1 MRPSQRYVLPLDLVL
16 KDLGG
21 KARGLQILIE
31 QGLPVPE
38 TFCCRMDAYRRYKK
52 HDLNVLE
59 EIKEELSEI
68 IEEEKRYIV
77 RSSADIEDS
86 SNHSFAGQFKTVPSV
101 KGLDEVIDAIKIV
114 WDSASSSI
122 VEDYSS
128 RKSIEHEIDLSVII
142 QEMMNQEVSGVV
154 FTRNPL
160 NGEDEIIVEGVT
172 GSSDKILQKGVN
184 PARWVY
190 RQGRLVEIPPE
201 PCVGEEI
208 IIEIAQ
214 KSKMLEDGLGFPLDL
229 EWVYSDDRVWWIQ
242 LREITKRGR
251 QNCYSNVISSEQLPG
266 LIKPLI
272 WSINIPLVC
281 CAWVNLIEEMVGPTD
296 LKPEDMAKPFYYRA
310 YYNMSALGDVFEEI
324 GVPRDSLEAMMGYGG
339 DKGAGF
345 RPRPP
350 LRLMPR
356 IIRFMIGKTFYEG
369 KLEAHLRKSEERIK
383 YFEDKI
389 VTDSFEALEVIDELF
404 QYNQRAAYFVI
415 VSQLLHSVF
424 HKMIRGRISKMGIRL
439 DEVNLEPKI
448 PGIDPRQSLL
458 ELNESLKALDK
469 ENPNMQDVLE
479 EDVFREKYQNFVDEF
494 GHLSDSG
501 NDFSQPTWAETP
513 EQVLNLIQY
522 HHNLQL
528 DPHTPRTVGKLEK
541 WWLYKKTVRLHGLRE
556 KISFNYVK
564 SYGLFRKYF
573 IIIGKDLVDKDVID
587 EESDVFY
594 LTHKEIK
601 QLVSEPTHDDKK
613 GQIIEIK
620 KKMEK
625 AGSLEPPTE
634 IFGEEE
640 PPIINR
646 TAYSKNLT
654 GIPASSGYY
663 EGTIRQVKTMKDFH
677 KVKKDDVIV
686 IPFSD
691 VSWSPIFSKAGAI
704 ISESGGLL
712 SHAAVVAREY
722 NIPAI
727 VGVKN
732 AFSIPDGSQVIV
744 DGFKGSIVWAQ
755 KTEIY

>member
-1 MRPSQRYVLPLDLVL
+1 MHSSRRHVLPLDPELR
-16 KDLGG
+16 DIGG
-21 KARGLQILIE
+21 KARGLQKLME

-38 TFCCRMDAYRRYKK
+38 TFICSMDAYRKYKK
-52 HDLNVLE
+52 QDLKVFE
-59 EIKEELSEI
+59 EIKEELTDI
-68 IEEEKRYIV
+68 IAEEKRYIV

-86 SNHSFAGQFKTVPSV
+86 SNHSYAGQFKTVPYV
-101 KGLDEVIDAIKIV
+101 KGLDSVIDAMKIV
-114 WDSASSSI
+114 WDSASSSH

-128 RKSIEHEIDLSVII
+128 RKSIEHEINISAII
-142 QEMMNQEVSGVV
+142 QEMVNPEVSGVV

-160 NGEDEIIVEGVT
+160 NGEDEIIVEGIT
-172 GSSDKILQKGVN
+172 GSSDQILQKGVN
-184 PARWVY
+184 PDRWVY
-190 RQGRLVEIPPE
+190 RQGRLVEKPQE

-208 IIEIAQ
+208 ITEIAK
-214 KSKMLEDGLGFPLDL
+214 KSKMLEGRLEFSLDL

-281 CAWVNLIEEMVGPTD
+281 GAWVNLIEEMVGPTD
-296 LKPEDMAKPFYYRA
+296 LEPENMAKQFYYRA

-339 DKGAGF
+339 DKGTGV

-369 KLEAHLRKSEERIK
+369 KLEAHLRESGNRIK
-383 YFEDKI
+383 YFEDKD
-389 VTDSFEALEVIDELF
+389 VTDSFEALEAINELF

-424 HKMIRGRISKMGIRL
+424 HKMIRGRISKMGIRY
-439 DEVNLEPKI
+439 DEVNLESNI
-448 PGIDPRQSLL
+448 PGIDPRHSLK
-458 ELNESLKALDK
+458 ELHESLKALEK
-469 ENPNMQDVLE
+469 ENLDIQDMLE
-479 EDVFREKYQNFVDEF
+479 EDVFREKYQNFIDEF

-513 EQVLNLIQY
+513 EHVLNLIQY
-522 HHNLQL
+522 HHSMQF
-528 DPHTPRTVGKLEK
+528 DPHAPRTVGKLEK

-564 SYGLFRKYF
+564 SYGLFRRYF
-573 IIIGKDLVDKDVID
+573 LLIGKDLVDNDIID
-587 EESDVFY
+587 EESDIFY
-594 LTHKEIK
+594 LTHQEIK
-601 QLVSEPTHDDKK
+601 QLVSEPTHDNKK

-646 TAYSKNLT
+646 TAYSENLT

-663 EGTIRQVKTMKDFH
+663 EGTIIQVKTTKDFH
-677 KVKKDDVIV
+677 KVKKDDVVV

-732 AFSIPDGSQVIV
+732 AFSIPDGSKVIV

-755 KTEIY
+755 KD

>member
-1 MRPSQRYVLPLDLVL
+1 MHSSRRHILPLDP
-16 KDLGG
+16 DLRDIGG
-21 KARGLQILIE
+21 KARGLQALKE
-31 QGLPVPE
+31 QGLRVPE
-38 TFCCRMDAYRRYKK
+38 THVCSMDAYRRYKK
-52 HDLNVLE
+52 QDLDVLK
-59 EIKEELSEI
+59 EIREELAEI
-68 IEEEKRYIV
+68 IEEDRTYIV
-77 RSSADIEDS
+77 RSSGQLEDS
-86 SNHSFAGQFKTVPSV
+86 SSHSYAGQFKTVPHV
-101 KGLDEVIDAIKIV
+101 KGLDSVIDAMKMV
-114 WDSASSSI
+114 WDSASSSH

-128 RKSIEHEIDLSVII
+128 RKSIEHEIALSVII
-142 QEMMNQEVSGVV
+142 QELMNPEVSGVV

-160 NGEDEIIVEGVT
+160 NGEDEIIVEGIT
-172 GSSDKILQKGVN
+172 GSSDQILQKGVN
-184 PARWVY
+184 PDRWVH
-190 RQGRLVEIPPE
+190 RQGRLVEKPRE

-208 IIEIAQ
+208 IIEIART
-214 KSKMLEDGLGFPLDL
+214 SKRLEDSLGAPLDL

-251 QNCYSNVISSEQLPG
+251 QNYYSNVISSEQLPG

-281 CAWVNLIEEMVGPTD
+281 SAWVNLIEEMVGPTD
-296 LKPEDMAKPFYYRA
+296 LEPENMAKQFYYRA

-339 DKGAGF
+339 DEGAGV

-356 IIRFMIGKTFYEG
+356 IIKFMIGKTFYEG
-369 KLEAHLRKSEERIK
+369 KLEAHLRESQNRIK
-383 YFEDKI
+383 YFEDKA
-389 VTDSFEALEVIDELF
+389 VTDSFEALEAIDELF

-439 DEVNLEPKI
+439 DEVNLESNI
-448 PGIDPRQSLL
+448 PGIDPRHSLR

-469 ENPNMQDVLE
+469 ENPNIQDVLE
-479 EDVFREKYQNFVDEF
+479 EDVFREKYKSFVDEF

-513 EQVLNLIQY
+513 EHVLNLIQY
-522 HHNLQL
+522 HHSMQF
-528 DPHTPRTVGKLEK
+528 DPHTPRTAGKLGK

-564 SYGLFRKYF
+564 SYGLFRRYF
-573 IIIGKDLVDKDVID
+573 LMIGKDLVDKDVID

-594 LTHKEIK
+594 LTNQEIG
-601 QLVSEPTHDDKK
+601 QLVSGPIHDDKK
-613 GQIIEIK
+613 GQIIEMK
-620 KKMEK
+620 KRMEE
-625 AGSLEPPTE
+625 AEALEPPTE
-634 IFGEEE
+634 IFGDEE

-646 TAYSKNLT
+646 SAYSENLT

-663 EGTIRQVKTMKDFH
+663 EGTIRHVKTTKDFN
-677 KVKKDDVIV
+677 KVEKDDVVV

-691 VSWSPIFSKAGAI
+691 ISWSPIFSKAGAI

-727 VGVKN
+727 VGVKS
-732 AFSIPDGSQVIV
+732 AFTIPDGAQVVI
-744 DGFKGSIVWAQ
+744 DGFKGSIVWVH
-755 KTEIY
+755 ED

>member
-1 MRPSQRYVLPLDLVL
+1 MRPSQKYILPLDLVQ

-21 KARGLQILIE
+21 KTKGLQKLME
-31 QGLPVPE
+31 QALPVPE
-38 TFCCRMDAYRRYKK
+38 TFICSMDAYRRYKK
-52 HDLNVLE
+52 QELKILE
-59 EIKEELSEI
+59 EIREELSDI
-68 IEEEKRYIV
+68 IAEEKKYIV

-86 SNHSFAGQFKTVPSV
+86 SNHSYAGQFKTVPYV
-101 KGLDEVIDAIKIV
+101 NGLDEIIDAIKIV
-114 WDSASSSI
+114 WDSASLSI
-122 VEDYSS
+122 VKDYSS
-128 RKSIEHEIDLSVII
+128 RKNIEQKIDLSVII
-142 QEMMNQEVSGVV
+142 QEMVNPEVSGVV
-154 FTRNPL
+154 FTKNPL
-160 NGEDEIIVEGVT
+160 NGEDEIIVEGIT
-172 GSSDKILQKGVN
+172 GSSDKILQKGLN
-184 PARWVY
+184 PDRWIY
-190 RQGRLVEIPPE
+190 RQGRLIDKPPE
-201 PCVGEEI
+201 PCVGEKI

-214 KSKMLEDGLGFPLDL
+214 KSKMLEDELGFPLDL

-251 QNCYSNVISSEQLPG
+251 QNCYSNIISSEQLPG

-281 CAWVNLIEEMVGPTD
+281 GAWVNLIEEMVGPTD
-296 LKPEDMAKPFYYRA
+296 LEPENMAKQFYYRA

-350 LRLMPR
+350 LRLMRR

-369 KLEAHLRKSEERIK
+369 KLEAHLRESENRIK
-383 YFEDKI
+383 NFEDKT
-389 VTDSFEALEVIDELF
+389 VTDSFEALEAIDALF
-404 QYNQRAAYFVI
+404 RYNQRAAYFVI

-424 HKMIRGRISKMGIRL
+424 HKMIRGRILKRGIRL
-439 DEVNLEPKI
+439 EEVSLEPTI
-448 PGIDPRQSLL
+448 PGLDPRHSLR

-469 ENPNMQDVLE
+469 VNPNMQDLLE
-479 EDVFREKYQNFVDEF
+479 EDDFREKYQNFVDEF

-513 EQVLNLIQY
+513 EHVLNLIQY
-522 HHNLQL
+522 HNNLQL
-528 DPHTPRTVGKLEK
+528 DPHTPKTAGKIEK
-541 WWLYKKTVRLHGLRE
+541 WWLYKKTSRLHGLRE

-564 SYGLFRKYF
+564 SYGLFRRYF
-573 IIIGKDLVDKDVID
+573 LLIGKDLVDKDVI
-587 EESDVFY
+587 EEELDIFY
-594 LTHKEIK
+594 LTYQEIK

-613 GQIIEIK
+613 GQIIKIK

-625 AGSLEPPTE
+625 AGSLELPTE

-646 TAYSKNLT
+646 KVYSKNLN
-654 GIPASSGYY
+654 GIPASSGYH
-663 EGTIRQVKTMKDFH
+663 EGIIRQVKTTKDFH
-677 KVKKDDVIV
+677 KVKKDEVVV

-732 AFSIPDGSQVIV
+732 AFNIPDGSQVMV

-755 KTEIY
+755 KD